1 MRCACTIPHKQST
14 DKYNFETCITFGT
27 TISARRSQIA
37 EPQLAH
43 LGPDKRM
50 CAKTH
55 HLSKCMCA
63 FVRMSARACVRV
75 LEQVEY
81 VCVICGVVVRTN
93 ISPPR
98 SSYGLL
104 LGLCWSA
111 GKDFPLRM
119 RNRLCRQ
126 FSVRTI
132 YTLPADVCVCEMS
145 RGARVGHS
153 RVRDG

>member
-63 FVRMSARACVRV
+63 FVRVSARACVRV

-93 ISPPR
+93 ISPPQKP
-98 SSYGLL
+98 SDQATVCS
-104 LGLCWSA
+104 W
-111 GKDFPLRM
+111 
-119 RNRLCRQ
+119 
-126 FSVRTI
+126 
-132 YTLPADVCVCEMS
+132 VCVGLQERIFHCACGIDS
-145 RGARVGHS
+145 ADNFLCAQFTHS
-153 RVRDG
+153 QLMCACV